1 MFNRLWRGVGVV
13 AVRALHTS
21 PLLGLWLVAPSLAAQ
36 SPTDSAAPRLVL
48 AEVFRILDVGNPR
61 LEAARQMA
69 IAADARIKPV
79 STLADPQIQFG
90 LMNRNLPGLG
100 LQDPL
105 GMNQVQ
111 VMQMVPIA
119 GQLGLSARAAEAQ
132 AGAARSRAAE
142 VGWELRARAA
152 MSFYEIYQL
161 DRTIEVSIATQ
172 GLLRDIATT
181 ARTMYSVGQGRQAD
195 VLRAQV
201 EIDRMSEEIARMKA
215 MRDAA
220 AARLNAL
227 LDRPTDTAVPT
238 PALPRFP
245 RALVPADSLEQLA
258 LTGRPMLAAGAS
270 DVTAAVAAERRA
282 RREIWPDLQLGVQYG
297 QRPMLGGGTDRM
309 VSLMLGF
316 SVPIWAGRRQLEM
329 RRETQAMRLGSEAE
343 LRAMRAET
351 RGRLG
356 ELTATVRRTRT
367 LRELYTSTILPQ
379 AEATVSAALAAYQA
393 GEVDLPMLLDARMTV
408 NRYRQQLFQL
418 DADEGAALA
427 ELEMLLGQ
435 PLFDPE
441 LTEPRQ
447 PPGAQR

>member
-1 MFNRLWRGVGVV
+1 MAF
-13 AVRALHTS
+13 
-21 PLLGLWLVAPSLAAQ
+21 AA
-36 SPTDSAAPRLVL
+36 
-48 AEVFRILDVGNPR
+48 E
-61 LEAARQMA
+61 
-69 IAADARIKPV
+69 ARIKPV
-79 STLADPQIQFG
+79 STLPDPQIQFG

-111 VMQMVPIA
+111 VMQMIPIA
-119 GQLGLSARAAEAQ
+119 GQLGLAARAAEAQ
-132 AGAARSRAAE
+132 AGAARARAAD

-161 DRTIEVSIATQ
+161 DRTIEVSVATQ

-201 EIDRMSEEIARMKA
+201 EIDRMSEEIARMRA

-227 LDRPTDTAVPT
+227 LDRPADTPVPS

-245 RALVPADSLEQLA
+245 RELAPADSLEHLA

-270 DVTAAVAAERRA
+270 EVTAAVAAERRA
-282 RREIWPDLQLGVQYG
+282 RREMWPDLQLGAQYG
-297 QRPMLGGGTDRM
+297 QRPMAVGTDRM

-316 SVPIWAGRRQLEM
+316 SVPIWAGRRQLQM
-329 RRETQAMRLGSEAE
+329 RRETEAMRRSAEAE

-356 ELTATVRRTRT
+356 ELTAAVRRTRT
-367 LRELYTSTILPQ
+367 LRELYASTILPQ
-379 AEATVSAALAAYQA
+379 AEATVSSALSAYQA

-418 DADEGAALA
+418 DAEEGAALA

-441 LTEPRQ
+441 ITQPRQ
-447 PPGAQR
+447 PPGAER

>member
-1 MFNRLWRGVGVV
+1 MRRPFGRVMILRY
-13 AVRALHTS
+13 
-21 PLLGLWLVAPSLAAQ
+21 LGLWLVTPSLAAQ
-36 SPTDSAAPRLVL
+36 TPADSAAPRLTL
-48 AEVFRILDVGNPR
+48 AEVFRILDAGSPR

-69 IAADARIKPV
+69 FAAGARIKPV
-79 STLADPQIQFG
+79 STLPDPQIQFG

-119 GQLGLSARAAEAQ
+119 GQLGLAGRAATAQ
-132 AGAARSRAAE
+132 AGAARARVAE
-142 VGWELRARAA
+142 LGWELRARAA

-161 DRTIEVSIATQ
+161 DRTIEVSAATQ
-172 GLLRDIATT
+172 VLLRDIATT

-201 EIDRMSEEIARMKA
+201 EIDRMTEEIARMRA

-227 LDRPTDTAVPT
+227 LDRPAETPVPT

-245 RALVPADSLEQLA
+245 RELAGADSLERQALA
-258 LTGRPMLAAGAS
+258 GRPMLAAGAL
-270 DVTAAVAAERRA
+270 DVEAAAAAQQRA
-282 RREIWPDLQLGVQYG
+282 RREIWPDLQLGAQYG
-297 QRPMLGGGTDRM
+297 QRPMAEGTDRM
-309 VSLMLGF
+309 LSLMIGV
-316 SVPIWAGRRQLEM
+316 SVPIWAGRRQLQM
-329 RRETQAMRLGSEAE
+329 RRETEAMRLGAEAE

-356 ELTATVRRTRT
+356 ELNAAVRRTRS
-367 LRELYTSTILPQ
+367 LRELYLSTILPQ
-379 AEATVSAALAAYQA
+379 AEATVSSALSAYQA
-393 GEVDLPMLLDARMTV
+393 GEVDLPMLLEARMTV

-418 DADEGAALA
+418 DAEEGTALA
-427 ELEMLLGQ
+427 ELEMLLGR

-441 LTEPRQ
+441 ITEPRQ
-447 PPGAQR
+447 PPGAER

>member
-1 MFNRLWRGVGVV
+1 MRRQVGRVILRFV
-13 AVRALHTS
+13 
-21 PLLGLWLVAPSLAAQ
+21 GLWLVAPSLAAQ
-36 SPTDSAAPRLVL
+36 APGDSMAPRLTL
-48 AEVFRILDVGNPR
+48 AEVFRTLEARSPR

-69 IAADARIKPV
+69 AAAEARVKPA
-79 STLADPQIQFG
+79 STLADPQLQFG

-111 VMQMVPIA
+111 LMQMIPIA
-119 GQLGLSARAAEAQ
+119 GQLGLAGRAAEAQ
-132 AGAARSRAAE
+132 AGAARARAAD
-142 VGWELRARAA
+142 VGWELRARVA

-161 DRTIEVSIATQ
+161 DRTIAVSAATQ
-172 GLLRDIATT
+172 DLLRDIVTT

-201 EIDRMSEEIARMKA
+201 EVDRMSEEIARMRA
-215 MRDAA
+215 IRTAA

-227 LDRPTDTAVPT
+227 LDRPAETVVPT

-245 RALVPADSLEQLA
+245 RELAPADSLEHLA
-258 LTGRPMLAAGAS
+258 LAGRPLLAAAES
-270 DVTAAVAAERRA
+270 EVTAAVAAARRA

-297 QRPMLGGGTDRM
+297 QRPMTVGTDRM

-316 SVPIWAGRRQLEM
+316 SLPIWAGRRQLQM
-329 RRETQAMRLGSEAE
+329 RREAAAMRLGAEAE

-356 ELTATVRRTRT
+356 ELTSLVRRTRE
-367 LRELYTSTILPQ
+367 LRALYVTTILPQ
-379 AEATVSAALAAYQA
+379 AEATVSSALSAYQA

-418 DADEGAALA
+418 DAEEGAALA

-441 LTEPRQ
+441 ITEPRQ
-447 PPGAQR
+447 RPGAER

>member
-1 MFNRLWRGVGVV
+1 MSPTARSAAAILAALALLVPVVV
-13 AVRALHTS
+13 AQVPA
-21 PLLGLWLVAPSLAAQ
+21 
-36 SPTDSAAPRLVL
+36 DSTPPRLTL
-48 AEVFRILDVGNPR
+48 AEVFRTLEARSPR

-69 IAADARIKPV
+69 FAAEARIKPA
-79 STLADPQIQFG
+79 STLSDPQLQFG

-119 GQLGLSARAAEAQ
+119 GQLGLAGRAASAQ
-132 AGAARSRAAE
+132 AGAARARAAE
-142 VGWELRARAA
+142 LGWELRARVA
-152 MSFYEIYQL
+152 MAFYEIYQL
-161 DRTIEVSIATQ
+161 DRTIEVSLATQ
-172 GLLRDIATT
+172 VLLRDIATT
-181 ARTMYSVGQGRQAD
+181 ARTMYSVGRGRQAD

-201 EIDRMSEEIARMKA
+201 EIDRMSEEVARMRA

-227 LDRPTDTAVPT
+227 LDRPAQTTVPT

-245 RALVPADSLEQLA
+245 RELASADSLERQALA
-258 LTGRPMLAAGAS
+258 GRPMLAAGALE
-270 DVTAAVAAERRA
+270 VEAAVAAQQRA
-282 RREIWPDLQLGVQYG
+282 RREVWPDLQLGAQYG
-297 QRPMLGGGTDRM
+297 QRPMASGTDRM

-316 SVPIWAGRRQLEM
+316 SVPIWAGRRQLQM
-329 RRETQAMRLGSEAE
+329 RRETEAMRLGAQAE
-343 LRAMRAET
+343 LEAMRAET

-356 ELTATVRRTRT
+356 ELTTTVRRTRE
-367 LRELYTSTILPQ
+367 LRALYLTTILPQ
-379 AEATVSAALAAYQA
+379 AEATVTSTLAAYQS
-393 GEVDLPMLLDARMTV
+393 GDVDLPMLLDARMTV

-418 DADEGAALA
+418 DAEEGTALA

-441 LTEPRQ
+441 QIEAPQ
-447 PPGAQR
+447 PPGTR